1 MCPDPNFKPFLLINI
16 FFLQQSS
23 FEAPTE
29 PDYKIHSEGSNKGK
43 VKLTNG
49 LGNQIK

>member
-23 FEAPTE
+23 FEAQME
-29 PDYKIHSEGSNKGK
+29 PDYKITAKVLTKAKSNQQ
-43 VKLTNG
+43 TD
-49 LGNQIK
+49 